1 MNIKKYAFLKQSS
14 ISFPADIVVTTI
26 TAKQIHQTTYL
37 AFVSMLLAKWNSS
50 SSALLLA
57 LRIFGATLLRAH
69 GDSLSFK
76 DESLCFLSSFQ
87 NVL

>member
-14 ISFPADIVVTTI
+14 ISFPADIVVTI